1 MMLYAVICVDDDP
14 MILQMLDFQL
24 RKHITNEKVLFEFY
38 TNPREALESIGK
50 MEELGVLPVVL
61 ITDFQMPEMN
71 GADFIRFVKERNRLI
86 HTIMLSGQANAI
98 QVDDL
103 VNDEL
108 LDVYLY
114 KPWDEMNLIQKTIAL
129 LERKNIFT

>member
-38 TNPREALESIGK
+38 TNPNEALQSIESMK
-50 MEELGVLPVVL
+50 ELGVSPVLL

-71 GADFIRFVKERNRLI
+71 GADFIRAVKKGIRSIN
-86 HTIMLSGQANAI
+86 TIMLSGQANAI

-129 LERKNIFT
+129 LDRKNIFT

>member
-1 MMLYAVICVDDDP
+1 MDDDP

-38 TNPREALESIGK
+38 TNPSEALESIGK

>member
-86 HTIMLSGQANAI
+86 QTIMLSGQANAI

>member
-1 MMLYAVICVDDDP
+1 MLYAVVCVDDDP

-38 TNPREALESIGK
+38 TNPNEALESMKK
-50 MEELGVLPVVL
+50 MEELGVFPVLL

-71 GADFIRFVKERNRLI
+71 GADFIRAVKKEIRSIN
-86 HTIMLSGQANAI
+86 TIMLSGQANAI

-108 LDVYLY
+108 LDVYVY
-114 KPWDEMNLIQKTIAL
+114 KPWDELNLIQKTIAL

>member
-1 MMLYAVICVDDDP
+1 MMLYAIVCVDDDP

-38 TNPREALESIGK
+38 TNPNEALDSMK
-50 MEELGVLPVVL
+50 RMEELGVFPVLL

-71 GADFIRFVKERNRLI
+71 GADFIRAVKKEIRSIN
-86 HTIMLSGQANAI
+86 TIMLSGQANAI

-108 LDVYLY
+108 LDVYVY
-114 KPWDEMNLIQKTIAL
+114 KPWDELNLIQKTIAL

>member
-1 MMLYAVICVDDDP
+1 

>member
-38 TNPREALESIGK
+38 TNPIEALQSIEG
-50 MEELGVLPVVL
+50 MEELGVSPVLL

-71 GADFIRFVKERNRLI
+71 GADFIRAVKKGFRSI

-114 KPWDEMNLIQKTIAL
+114 KPWDEMNLMEKTIAL
-129 LERKNIFT
+129 LDRKNIFT

>member
-38 TNPREALESIGK
+38 TNPIEALESIGR

-71 GADFIRFVKERNRLI
+71 GADFIRAVKERIRSI

-114 KPWDEMNLIQKTIAL
+114 KPWDEMNLIQKTTAL
-129 LERKNIFT
+129 LERKNIFI